1 MDAQPASQSGAW
13 KAAAVRRVARLGLR
27 LLAFLA
33 PFAFI
38 LAFDA
43 ALLPNSLPGLP
54 RLAEAEIL
62 RSAAAGPADLPAAG
76 WQHVR
81 LGHALIGDDARDP
94 VSGWFRLSFDAGAAP
109 RELWSVYLPRPYAT
123 AAAFVN
129 GEYIGDSGM
138 NRPFPVHRE
147 PLRFTFPARI
157 LHAGQNQLLL
167 HVVASIDNVGLNRI
181 YVGPAASIERAY
193 RFTTAVMDTSRQVIV
208 IMLYVASLTMLTVFL
223 MRPRDSAFGWFAL
236 ALMLWATHH
245 QMYLMSQA
253 LLESRV
259 TWENIADFSLGA
271 YAICAAMFTHSFL
284 GLRRERT
291 NRALLAWGAIG
302 AAVLVVYPLAF
313 GGDPSDWCDYVWIP
327 ATVAIGAYQ
336 LGVFA
341 WAYWRRPC
349 SETAMLLA
357 ASWFMNVVG
366 ARDALVDFGV
376 LPANYTYLAF
386 TSVPVFIVFG
396 ALLLR
401 RFVRALDTSERA
413 NEALE
418 RRVAEK
424 SRELERNLG
433 RLKDLE
439 RERAL
444 STERERIMQD
454 MHDGIGG
461 HLVQALSIA
470 AARTELAPV
479 EESLR
484 TCLDELR
491 LMIDSIEPVEGDLAS
506 VLGTLRMRMSR
517 RLAQAGIE
525 LSWQIGDLP
534 PLPELGPKH
543 VLEITR
549 VVQEAIT
556 NALKHSGASR
566 IRVAAG
572 AIDGPAGTVIRVEV
586 CDEGQGFLPGERG
599 EGTGRGLANMR
610 RRAATLG
617 AQLDVETSTRGTV
630 VRLDLPIASSPA
642 TGGQAREQGLPV
654 APARPYTDP
663 GE

>member
-1 MDAQPASQSGAW
+1 VDAQLATPSSTVPAPIA
-13 KAAAVRRVARLGLR
+13 RRVARLGLW
-27 LLAFLA
+27 LVALLA

-43 ALLPNSLPGLP
+43 TLLPRSLPGLP
-54 RLAEAEIL
+54 RLAEAEVI
-62 RSAAAGPADLPAAG
+62 RSTVEDPARLPTAG
-76 WQHVR
+76 WTHVR
-81 LGHALIGDDARDP
+81 LRHVLTGDDTREP
-94 VSGWFRLSFDAGAAP
+94 VGGWFRLSFDAGPAP
-109 RELWSVYLPRPYAT
+109 QGLWSVYLPRPYAT
-123 AAAFVN
+123 AAVFVN
-129 GEYIGDSGM
+129 GEYIGDSGLD
-138 NRPFPVHRE
+138 RPFPVHRE

-157 LHAGQNQLLL
+157 LNPGRNRLELR
-167 HVVASIDNVGLNRI
+167 VIASIDNVGLNRV
-181 YVGPAASIERAY
+181 YVGPDAAIEPAY
-193 RFTTAVMDTSRQVIV
+193 RSTMAVMDTSRQVIV

-223 MRPRDSAFGWFAL
+223 MRRRDSAFGWFGL
-236 ALMLWATHH
+236 ALLFWATHH
-245 QMYLMSQA
+245 QMYLVPRA
-253 LLESRV
+253 LLDSRV

-271 YAICAAMFTHSFL
+271 YSIGAALFTHSFL
-284 GLRRERT
+284 GLRRPRV

-302 AAVLVVYPLAF
+302 AAVLVLYPFAF

-327 ATVAIGAYQ
+327 ASVAIGVYQ
-336 LGVFA
+336 LSVFA
-341 WAYWRRPC
+341 WACWQRPGA
-349 SETAMLLA
+349 ETAMLLA

-401 RFVRALDTSERA
+401 RFAQALDTSERA

-433 RLKDLE
+433 RIKDME

-470 AARTELAPV
+470 ATRAELAPV

-491 LMIDSIEPVEGDLAS
+491 LMIDSIEPVDGDLAS

-517 RLAQAGIE
+517 RLAQAGVE

-534 PLPELGPKH
+534 PLPGLGPKH

-556 NALKHSGASR
+556 NALKHSGAHR

-572 AIDGPAGTVIRVEV
+572 AVDGRARTVIRIEIA
-586 CDEGQGFLPGERG
+586 DDGRGFRSGERG
-599 EGTGRGLANMR
+599 EGTGRGLAGMR

-617 AQLDVETSTRGTV
+617 ARLEVETGEGGTL
-630 VRLDLPIASSPA
+630 VRLDLPADTRA
-642 TGGQAREQGLPV
+642 TADGQACEKGQTVTPERAHSGPDE
-654 APARPYTDP
+654 
-663 GE
+663 